1 MNGAVAKFGSD
12 GKLLGIPK
20 IVCIKPYQV
29 PKGSF
34 PVLKYFDTVDEANS
48 FVSLVS
54 TQTVAFCYYLG
65 TCGSTI
71 TREFFRFVPN
81 PNDWTVTYVDAP
93 HPGVTP
99 DEKGYYEHNGVKY
112 CSLYTR
118 YGLTQDDISLIES
131 VIKERK

>member
-1 MNGAVAKFGSD
+1 M
-12 GKLLGIPK
+12 
-20 IVCIKPYQV
+20 IVVIGPHQV

-34 PVLKYFDTVDEANS
+34 QILKYFNSSDEANS
-48 FVSLVS
+48 FKRYINSKTMSFSQFMGV
-54 TQTVAFCYYLG
+54 
-65 TCGSTI
+65 CGATM

>member
-1 MNGAVAKFGSD
+1 MSFSQFMGVCGA
-12 GKLLGIPK
+12 
-20 IVCIKPYQV
+20 
-29 PKGSF
+29 
-34 PVLKYFDTVDEANS
+34 TM
-48 FVSLVS
+48 
-54 TQTVAFCYYLG
+54 
-65 TCGSTI
+65 

-99 DEKGYYEHNGVKY
+99 DEKGYYEHNGIKY
-112 CSLYTR
+112 CSLYAR